1 MSTTTSTPPGATAT
15 LPVPAPGPAPGPTPA
30 QAPAAAPGHAK
41 TAATGGFGDRIRSAG
56 RWVIRGHAESAAWER
71 PALLGLLALTAALY
85 LWDLGASGWANSFYS
100 AAVQAGSVNWEAF
113 FYGSSDAANS
123 ITVDKPPA
131 SLWIMALSV
140 RIFGLSSWSILVPEA
155 LMGVV
160 TVALVYCIVRRN
172 FSARTSLLAGGVLA
186 ITPVAALMFRFNNPD
201 ALLVLL
207 LTAATYFTL
216 RGIESGRLRWVVWA
230 GVAVGFGFLTK
241 QLQAFLILPVL
252 AGVYLAVAPISLRK
266 RFGHLFAA
274 LGAVIVSAGWWVA
287 IVELVP
293 ASMRPYIGG
302 SQTNS
307 FLELTFGYNGL
318 GRLTGNETGSV
329 TGGGAGAGAGAG
341 MWGATG
347 ILRLFE
353 NEIGGQ
359 IAWLIPAALVI
370 FVAALVLA
378 RHAKRTDARRATLL
392 LFGGW
397 LSVTALAFSFMAGI
411 FHAYYTVAL
420 APALAGVVAIGAGAV
435 WAARERLWVRI
446 LSAVTVLGT
455 AVWAYVLLTRADT
468 WLPWLKFVIVALAVV
483 AAVLLVIP
491 QRGRML
497 AAVTMSVALTST
509 LLAPAAYSLETVTTP
524 HSGSIVTAGPA
535 VAGAMGG
542 LGGRPGGAPGAQGGA
557 PGGAPGGAGGPAGN
571 GGFGG
576 RGQAPAQGAT
586 GGTTTGG
593 TAIGGTATGGTAG
606 ARPGGAGGAG
616 GLLDSGTVSAAVKAL
631 LLKNAGS
638 YEWVAAAVGS
648 NSAAGYQL
656 ATGEAVMPIGGFNGS
671 DPSPTLAEFKEDVAA
686 GKIHY
691 FIAGGVGGQANGG
704 SKASSSIASWVEQ
717 NFTATTVGGVTLYDV
732 SSGSTP

>member
-1 MSTTTSTPPGATAT
+1 MSATTTAPAGATT
-15 LPVPAPGPAPGPTPA
+15 TT
-30 QAPAAAPGHAK
+30 APAGATTTAPAGATTTRAASL
-41 TAATGGFGDRIRSAG
+41 GDRIRSAG
-56 RWVIRGHAESAAWER
+56 RWVIRGKAESAAWER
-71 PALLGLLALTAALY
+71 PALLGLLALTALLY
-85 LWDLGASGWANSFYS
+85 LWDLAASGWANSFYS

-140 RIFGLSSWSILVPEA
+140 RVFGLSSWSILVPEA
-155 LMGVV
+155 LMGVA

-172 FSARTSLLAGGVLA
+172 FSARTALLAGGVLA

-216 RGIESGRLRWVVWA
+216 RAIESGRLRWLIWA

-252 AGVYLAVAPISLRK
+252 AGVYLAVAPVSLRK

-274 LGAVIVSAGWWVA
+274 LGAVVVSAGWWVA

-329 TGGGAGAGAGAG
+329 TGGGAAGAGAAGGGAG

-347 ILRLFE
+347 IFRLFE
-353 NEIGGQ
+353 NEVGGQ
-359 IAWLIPAALVI
+359 IAWLLPAALVL
-370 FVAALVLA
+370 FVAALVLG
-378 RHAKRTDARRATLL
+378 RMAKRTDARRATLL

-397 LSVTALAFSFMAGI
+397 LIVTALAFSFMAGI

-446 LSAVTVLGT
+446 LAAVTVLGT
-455 AVWAYVLLTRADT
+455 GVWAYALLSRADA
-468 WLPWLKFVIVALAVV
+468 WLPWLKFVVVVLAVV
-483 AAVLLVIP
+483 AAVLLVLP
-491 QRGRML
+491 RRGRMF
-497 AAVTMSVALTST
+497 AAVTIAVALTST
-509 LLAPAAYSLETVTTP
+509 LLAPAAYSIETITTP
-524 HSGSIVTAGPA
+524 HTGSIVTAGPT
-535 VAGAMGG
+535 VSGAMGG
-542 LGGRPGGAPGAQGGA
+542 FGGRPGGQGGPGA
-557 PGGAPGGAGGPAGN
+557 AGGPAG
-571 GGFGG
+571 
-576 RGQAPAQGAT
+576 
-586 GGTTTGG
+586 
-593 TAIGGTATGGTAG
+593 
-606 ARPGGAGGAG
+606 AGGPG
-616 GLLDSGTVSAAVKAL
+616 CRWVRKRSGPRADRRQGRRPVARRPVARRQAVRRQAVRRGRRRAALEAL
-631 LLKNAGS
+631 P
-638 YEWVAAAVGS
+638 AA
-648 NSAAGYQL
+648 
-656 ATGEAVMPIGGFNGS
+656 F
-671 DPSPTLAEFKEDVAA
+671 
-686 GKIHY
+686 
-691 FIAGGVGGQANGG
+691 
-704 SKASSSIASWVEQ
+704 
-717 NFTATTVGGVTLYDV
+717 
-732 SSGSTP
+732 STRVP